1 MENKMVIGALKLLKL
16 PQRLI
21 YKADGKTSTQ
31 CNMFS
36 TKTGEFLGFMRVKKV
51 LLKNSDFYPITN
63 PVYSLYINKLEAFK
77 KGEGVGSD
85 FINFAKYL
93 SKKSGAEGRLHVVA
107 YNPKEPCSSPQKF
120 YRKLGFTCKKPED
133 TKIIDEAIQNNT
145 KIPFKLNLGIIMYLE
160 KFK

>member
-1 MENKMVIGALKLLKL
+1 MVISALKLLKL

-21 YKADGKTSTQ
+21 YKAVGKSATQ
-31 CNMFS
+31 YNMFS
-36 TKTGEFLGFMRVKKV
+36 TKTGEFLGFMQAEKV

-85 FINFAKYL
+85 FINFAKHL
-93 SKKSGAEGRLHVVA
+93 SRESGAEGRVHCIA
-107 YNPKEPCSSPQKF
+107 YNAKDPYTPPQKF

-145 KIPFKLNLGIIMYLE
+145 KIPFKLNFGSIMYLE

>member
-1 MENKMVIGALKLLKL
+1 MVIGALKLLKL

-21 YKADGKTSTQ
+21 YKAVGKSSTQ

-107 YNPKEPCSSPQKF
+107 YNPKEPFSSPQKF

-145 KIPFKLNLGIIMYLE
+145 RIPFKLNLGIIMYLE